1 MTPFPLPSVYDC
13 EDGFVYTAPVAHFAP
28 NGFGVYDM
36 TGNVAEWCRDKYGS
50 YLNNRTIIHGMP
62 INFHQKSPIIDPQGA
77 KSGSSHMI
85 RGGTWI
91 SPPQKSRTASREKK
105 KSDFRHNT
113 IGFRIVEKI

>member
-28 NGFGVYDM
+28 DGFGVYDM